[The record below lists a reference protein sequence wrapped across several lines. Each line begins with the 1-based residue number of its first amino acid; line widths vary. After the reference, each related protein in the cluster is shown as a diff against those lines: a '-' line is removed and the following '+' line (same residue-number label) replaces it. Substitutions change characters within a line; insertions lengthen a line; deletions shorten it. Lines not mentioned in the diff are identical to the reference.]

1 MFEGVCG
8 NSFTGDIALD
18 DITFTVGAGSC
29 PLQPNDGEG
38 IEFRLFFRRAHAFS
52 HACFSFMLPF

>member
-18 DITFTVGAGSC
+18 DITFTAGAGSC
-29 PLQPNDGEG
+29 PLQPNDGEC
-38 IEFRLFFRRAHAFS
+38 IEFCLFLGEHMLSATHAF
-52 HACFSFMLPF
+52 HTR

>member
-29 PLQPNDGEG
+29 PLQPNDGEY
-38 IEFRLFFRRAHAFS
+38 IEFCLFFFVGEHMLSAMHAF
-52 HACFSFMLPF
+52 HTR